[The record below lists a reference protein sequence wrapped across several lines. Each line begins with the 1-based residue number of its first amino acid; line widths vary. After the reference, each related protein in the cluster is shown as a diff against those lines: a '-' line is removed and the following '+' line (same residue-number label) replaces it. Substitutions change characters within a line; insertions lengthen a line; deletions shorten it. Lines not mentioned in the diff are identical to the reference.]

1 MTTNYIRSVLGIFGQ
16 SPFRPLHTHAETSGK
31 AVKKLNDALIAY
43 CKEDYDLVNVLVEE
57 VSELEHD
64 ADKIKQSIREGLT
77 TYIRL
82 PVNVDDLLLFLK
94 PQDSIADHAQ
104 ASAYWLIAR
113 QGKIPDEV
121 RESIM
126 ELMNLVLATIDEYEI
141 LVDTLADLLEMSFS
155 KREVE
160 EAIALVVKVGL
171 QEHRADIADSHAK
184 VVIFKYESELGGAGI
199 YHLVELVN
207 KISGIADSADS
218 AADRLRSM
226 LYRR

>member
-1 MTTNYIRSVLGIFGQ
+1 MTTEYIRSVLGIFGK

-31 AVKKLNDALIAY
+31 AVKKVSEALIAY
-43 CKEDYDLVNVLVEE
+43 CDCDYERVNVLVEE

-64 ADKIKQSIREGLT
+64 ADKIKQSIRKSLT
-77 TYIRL
+77 GSIML
-82 PVNVDDLLLFLK
+82 PVNVNDLLLFLK
-94 PQDSIADHAQ
+94 PQDRIADNAQ

-113 QGKIPDEV
+113 QCKIPDEV
-121 RESIM
+121 SKSLI
-126 ELMNLVLATIDEYEI
+126 ELMNAVLETIDAYEI

-171 QEHRADIADSHAK
+171 KEHLADVVDSHTK
-184 VVIFKYESELGGAGI
+184 MVIFKHESELGGAGV

-207 KISGIADSADS
+207 NISAIADSADS
-218 AADRLRSM
+218 AADKLRSM